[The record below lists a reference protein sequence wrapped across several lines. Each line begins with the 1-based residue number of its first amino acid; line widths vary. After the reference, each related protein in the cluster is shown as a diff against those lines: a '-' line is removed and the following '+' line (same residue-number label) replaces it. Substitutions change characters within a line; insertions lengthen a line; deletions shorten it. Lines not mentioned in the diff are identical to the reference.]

1 MNTAVLT
8 EEVLEVLE
16 ESEVGYCDGDFFLIE
31 YPNSVSLGIDVDRI
45 IKGVTISLLVEPY
58 QSIAEATERVVY
70 NETVTTLKDT
80 IDYTTQQK
88 S

>member
-16 ESEVGYCDGDFFLIE
+16 ESEVGYRDGDFFLIE

-45 IKGVTISLLVEPY
+45 IKRVTLYLMMEPF
-58 QSIAEATERVVY
+58 QSIAEATERAVF
-70 NETVTTLKDT
+70 NETRNILNDTL
-80 IDYTTQQK
+80 DYITNQK

>member
-16 ESEVGYCDGDFFLIE
+16 ESEIGYRDGDFFLIE
-31 YPNSVSLGIDVDRI
+31 YPNSVSLGIDVDTI
-45 IKGVTISLLVEPY
+45 IKRVTVYLMMEPY
-58 QSIAEATERVVY
+58 QSIAEVTERAVF
-70 NETVTTLKDT
+70 NETRNILNDTL
-80 IDYTTQQK
+80 DYITNQK